1 MVQARMAGVTT
12 LAESGT
18 WGSAFGPNRGL
29 HHGHGRCKLCRATE
43 RRSPGLVVDPA
54 AWHLAGHRLPGDAH
68 IPAWMEGKSP
78 GPEGQPR
85 WYVCQEG
92 ACQLAVDTAE
102 QAWNLCPLS

>member
-1 MVQARMAGVTT
+1 VAV
-12 LAESGT
+12 
-18 WGSAFGPNRGL
+18 GS
-29 HHGHGRCKLCRATE
+29 
-43 RRSPGLVVDPA
+43 D
-54 AWHLAGHRLPGDAH
+54 GHRLAVTQAWWSKRRPGTWLEVVRAGDAH

-92 ACQLAVDTAE
+92 ACQLPVDTAE